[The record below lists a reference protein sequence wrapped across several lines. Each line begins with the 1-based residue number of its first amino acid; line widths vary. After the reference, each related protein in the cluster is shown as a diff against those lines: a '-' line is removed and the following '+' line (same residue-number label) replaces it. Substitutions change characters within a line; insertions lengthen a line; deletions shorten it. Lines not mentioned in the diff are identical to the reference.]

1 MITDG
6 YLDSR
11 GYLGNPNLKR
21 VGEKIEWTAE
31 MVQEFVKCSEDPVY
45 FAKKY
50 IKIVHVDK
58 GLIPLE
64 MYPYQE
70 EITEKIFNN
79 RRVAVLTSR
88 QAGKTTTAVAVIL
101 HYIIFNEF
109 KSVALLANKGDA
121 SQEIMSRL
129 QLAYEALPKWMQQG
143 VVNWNKRSIELE
155 NGCKVF
161 AAATSSSSI
170 RGKSCNL
177 IYIDEAAFVEGWDE
191 FFQSTYPTISS
202 GETTK
207 LLLTSTP
214 NGLNHFWKTCK
225 GAKEGTNGYEYVE
238 VKWDRVPGRGEKWR
252 QETLQAL
259 DFDLQKFAQEYEAEF
274 MGSSGTLISGDCLKT
289 LSPMTP
295 ILDKDGLKQ
304 YFKPEKDHQYAII
317 ADVSRGKGLDYSAF
331 SVIDFTQM
339 PFVQVAV
346 FRDNFIAPTD
356 YASIIHR
363 LSKMYNEAQIMVEIN
378 DIGGQV
384 ADTLFLDYGS
394 ETMLFTENAGAK
406 GKKIAGG
413 FSGRKVDRGIR
424 TTKTVKN
431 IGCSLLKLLIEQK
444 QLLINDYD
452 TIWELSRFS
461 KKGASYEAEP
471 GAHDDV
477 VMGLVLFAWLSN
489 QQFFKDLNDINTIA
503 RLRDKTEQEIED
515 DLLPFG
521 FIDDGSFV
529 SDDVVIEMTPW

>member
-1 MITDG
+1 
-6 YLDSR
+6 
-11 GYLGNPNLKR
+11 
-21 VGEKIEWTAE
+21 
-31 MVQEFVKCSEDPVY
+31 
-45 FAKKY
+45 
-50 IKIVHVDK
+50 
-58 GLIPLE
+58 
-64 MYPYQE
+64 
-70 EITEKIFNN
+70 
-79 RRVAVLTSR
+79 
-88 QAGKTTTAVAVIL
+88 
-101 HYIIFNEF
+101 
-109 KSVALLANKGDA
+109 
-121 SQEIMSRL
+121 
-129 QLAYEALPKWMQQG
+129 
-143 VVNWNKRSIELE
+143 
-155 NGCKVF
+155 
-161 AAATSSSSI
+161 
-170 RGKSCNL
+170 
-177 IYIDEAAFVEGWDE
+177 
-191 FFQSTYPTISS
+191 
-202 GETTK
+202 
-207 LLLTSTP
+207 
-214 NGLNHFWKTCK
+214 
-225 GAKEGTNGYEYVE
+225 
-238 VKWDRVPGRGEKWR
+238 VKWDKVPGRGEKWR

-339 PFVQVAV
+339 PFIQVAV

>member
-1 MITDG
+1 
-6 YLDSR
+6 
-11 GYLGNPNLKR
+11 
-21 VGEKIEWTAE
+21 

-177 IYIDEAAFVEGWDE
+177 IYIDEAAFVENWDE

-214 NGLNHFWKTCK
+214 RTPQSYNQVCK
-225 GAKEGTNGYEYVE
+225 LQNSYQYLIQ
-238 VKWDRVPGRGEKWR
+238 D
-252 QETLQAL
+252 QAL
-259 DFDLQKFAQEYEAEF
+259 
-274 MGSSGTLISGDCLKT
+274 
-289 LSPMTP
+289 
-295 ILDKDGLKQ
+295 
-304 YFKPEKDHQYAII
+304 
-317 ADVSRGKGLDYSAF
+317 
-331 SVIDFTQM
+331 
-339 PFVQVAV
+339 
-346 FRDNFIAPTD
+346 
-356 YASIIHR
+356 
-363 LSKMYNEAQIMVEIN
+363 
-378 DIGGQV
+378 
-384 ADTLFLDYGS
+384 
-394 ETMLFTENAGAK
+394 
-406 GKKIAGG
+406 
-413 FSGRKVDRGIR
+413 
-424 TTKTVKN
+424 
-431 IGCSLLKLLIEQK
+431 
-444 QLLINDYD
+444 
-452 TIWELSRFS
+452 
-461 KKGASYEAEP
+461 
-471 GAHDDV
+471 
-477 VMGLVLFAWLSN
+477 
-489 QQFFKDLNDINTIA
+489 
-503 RLRDKTEQEIED
+503 
-515 DLLPFG
+515 
-521 FIDDGSFV
+521 
-529 SDDVVIEMTPW
+529 